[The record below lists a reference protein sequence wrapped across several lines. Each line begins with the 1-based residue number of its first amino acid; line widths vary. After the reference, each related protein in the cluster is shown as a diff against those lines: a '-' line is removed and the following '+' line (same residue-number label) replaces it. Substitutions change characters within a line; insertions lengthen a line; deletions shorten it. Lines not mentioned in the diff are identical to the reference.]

1 MFAPWY
7 MKLTQSS
14 FRVCDRCKCAY
25 GFTLLEMSI
34 VLMIMGL
41 LLGSVMKP
49 LGAGIIDRQRKETHR
64 QLVDIREAIIGY
76 ASVHHRLPCPV
87 SAAGSTAQHPLDT
100 CSLAHGYVPAAA
112 LGITGRYDSN
122 GLLTDSWGSPIQ
134 YHVTLSD
141 ADNDGQPDFTTA
153 EEMRDVGMQ
162 NLAPE
167 YEVCSSAACNQLRA
181 NRVPAVVISVGKF
194 HSGSAD
200 ETENQNSDN
209 RFVSRDPDSVGAD
222 QFDDIVIWL
231 SGNILLTRLLQAHVL
246 P

>member
-1 MFAPWY
+1 
-7 MKLTQSS
+7 
-14 FRVCDRCKCAY
+14 
-25 GFTLLEMSI
+25 
-34 VLMIMGL
+34 
-41 LLGSVMKP
+41 MKP
-49 LGAGIIDRQRKETHR
+49 LGAGIVERQRNETFD

-87 SAAGSTAQHPLDT
+87 TGGGSAAQLPADP
-100 CSLAHGYVPAAA
+100 CMLANGYVPAAV
-112 LGITGRYDSN
+112 LGISGRYDSN

-141 ADNDGQPDFTTA
+141 ADSDGLADFTTV

-162 NLAPE
+162 NLSPE
-167 YEVCSSAACNQLRA
+167 YEVCGSAACTQLRA
-181 NRVPAVVISVGKF
+181 NRVPAVLISTGKLQ
-194 HSGSAD
+194 STSAD
-200 ETENQNSDN
+200 EAENQDSDN
-209 RFVSRDPDSVGAD
+209 RFVSRDIDMVGSD